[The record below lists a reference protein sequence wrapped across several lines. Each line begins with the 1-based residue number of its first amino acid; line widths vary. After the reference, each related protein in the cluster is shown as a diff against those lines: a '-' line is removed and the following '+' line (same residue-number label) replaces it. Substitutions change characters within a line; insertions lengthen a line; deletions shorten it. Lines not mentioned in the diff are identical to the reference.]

1 MGIVDIFWV
10 YFVLMSL
17 QPVSSQR
24 LLEWKSTDL
33 LRKLEKQSGSRVMN

>member
-1 MGIVDIFWV
+1 MGIVDISWV

-24 LLEWKSTDL
+24 VLEWKRADL
-33 LRKLEKQSGSRVMN
+33 LRKLEKQRGSRVMN